1 MVLVIVKDSLVYGV
15 DDREKKTIYV
25 IGQISM
31 VLTHFKT
38 MVGSCLP
45 AVVNRRN
52 NVLFTLFVFACVYF
66 SSTHTVLGF
75 CFAFLRLV
83 YPMLPVSLCFCY
95 VCHRLVY
102 PMLPVSLDCLFFDCP
117 FGILCANGLSHPYA
131 ILLIKL
137 ERGGVNNHVVVL
149 PSFLDANVF

>member
-1 MVLVIVKDSLVYGV
+1 MRARVS
-15 DDREKKTIYV
+15 
-25 IGQISM
+25 
-31 VLTHFKT
+31 
-38 MVGSCLP
+38 
-45 AVVNRRN
+45 
-52 NVLFTLFVFACVYF
+52 FTLFVFVYVEWCL
-66 SSTHTVLGF
+66 THIVLCF
-75 CFAFLRLV
+75 CYVFLRLVCPMLPVSLCFCYVFLRLVCPMLPVSLCFCYVFLRLV

>member
-1 MVLVIVKDSLVYGV
+1 MVLVIVKDSLLYGV

-83 YPMLPVSLCFCY
+83 CPMLPVSLCFCY
-95 VCHRLVY
+95 VLLGLVC
-102 PMLPVSLDCLFFDCP
+102 PMLPV
-117 FGILCANGLSHPYA
+117 
-131 ILLIKL
+131 
-137 ERGGVNNHVVVL
+137 
-149 PSFLDANVF
+149 FLDFPFVIAFSVFSNVYSKIFAENAATINYE

>member
-1 MVLVIVKDSLVYGV
+1 MVSVIVKDSLVYGV
-15 DDREKKTIYV
+15 GDREKKTIYV

-83 YPMLPVSLCFCY
+83 CPMLPVSLCFCFAFLRLVYPMLPVSLCFCFAFL
-95 VCHRLVY
+95 RLVY
-102 PMLPVSLDCLFFDCP
+102 PMLPV
-117 FGILCANGLSHPYA
+117 
-131 ILLIKL
+131 
-137 ERGGVNNHVVVL
+137 
-149 PSFLDANVF
+149 FLDFPFVIAFSVFSNVYSKIFAENAATINYE